1 MSPEF
6 VWNEDEEQAIIH
18 LRHEIATTASKVMST
33 LGLPPTTDTPVASA
47 RLFTIADV
55 QTLPTTLP
63 SGDVDY
69 ELDNGRLV
77 IVSPPG
83 RKHSKAQTR
92 ISAFL
97 SCAEVAGL
105 GEAFTEIG
113 IVLWRDPDRLVG
125 ADAAFVAQDR
135 CPPRETREGYL
146 ETIPTLIVEIRS
158 KDDTV
163 AELKRKAN
171 DYLKAGVTIVWL
183 IDPIASNATLF
194 RAKSEPVVLAHD
206 GLLGEP
212 DILPGHELRLA
223 DLLKD

>member
-1 MSPEF
+1 
-6 VWNEDEEQAIIH
+6 
-18 LRHEIATTASKVMST
+18 MST
-33 LGLPPTTDTPVASA
+33 LELPSTTGAEA
-47 RLFTIADV
+47 ANGRLFTIADV
-55 QTLPTTLP
+55 QKLPTSLP

-83 RKHSKAQTR
+83 RKHSKAQNR

-97 SCAEVAGL
+97 SRAEDAGL

-125 ADAAFVAQDR
+125 ADAAFVARDK
-135 CPPRETREGYL
+135 CPPRETQEGYL
-146 ETIPTLIVEIRS
+146 ETIPDLVVEIRS

-171 DYLKAGVTIVWL
+171 DYVKAGVTIVWL
-183 IDPIASNATLF
+183 VDPIASNATVF

-206 GLLGEP
+206 GVLAEP
-212 DILPGHELRLA
+212 DILPGFELRLA
-223 DLLKD
+223 DLFKD

>member
-1 MSPEF
+1 
-6 VWNEDEEQAIIH
+6 
-18 LRHEIATTASKVMST
+18 MST
-33 LGLPPTTDTPVASA
+33 LERPLTTGTPAASG
-47 RLFTIADV
+47 RLFTIDDV
-55 QTLPTTLP
+55 QKLPPSLP

-69 ELDNGRLV
+69 ELDNGRLI

-83 RKHSKAQTR
+83 RMHSKIQTR
-92 ISAFL
+92 ISVFL
-97 SCAEVAGL
+97 SRAEEAGL

-125 ADAAFVAQDR
+125 ADAAFVAR
-135 CPPRETREGYL
+135 NKCPPRETQEGYL
-146 ETIPTLIVEIRS
+146 ETIPNLVVEIRS

-183 IDPIASNATLF
+183 IDPIANNATVL
-194 RAKSEPVVLAHD
+194 RAKCEPVVLAHD

-212 DILPGHELRLA
+212 DILPGYELRLA